1 MQCSFLKKC
10 GFPSGNYSAFAQ
22 SYSISFKTQDSY
34 SICSVWLTLSIAVKM
49 CDGCSLQHSLQRKI
63 VVKGKCCVQVTVC
76 LEDKIVPRTR
86 STILAKNIP
95 VEKWITSFYG
105 AQPSSNFPFI
115 IQQIFKWTTYIY
127 NVLKIIDLK
136 TMFSSNS
143 KQHSCRK
150 MQYVDRCNTSFM
162 RFSLILNDSC
172 L

>member
-22 SYSISFKTQDSY
+22 SYSVSFKTQDSY

-63 VVKGKCCVQVTVC
+63 VVKGKCCVQVTIC
-76 LEDKIVPRTR
+76 LEDKIYQW
-86 STILAKNIP
+86 KN
-95 VEKWITSFYG
+95 ELR
-105 AQPSSNFPFI
+105 PFMELSLPLI
-115 IQQIFKWTTYIY
+115 FLLQQFFKWTTYIY
-127 NVLKIIDLK
+127 NVLKIIALK
-136 TMFSSNS
+136 TMFYSNS
-143 KQHSCRK
+143 KKHSCRK